1 MAFIGGFNAGRGRRC
16 HAAGRAETFISVAIK
31 SEISGNFPDDSSCNG
46 RHPRIAVRP
55 VKEEMIAAVDRAT
68 LFLKALSG
76 RSRLLLLCHLLD
88 GEKSVGELA
97 RLAGARDTA
106 VSQQL
111 ALLRR
116 ENMVTA
122 RRSGQMIFYSLAS
135 PEARHMLEALHALF
149 GADATPDAAA

>member
-1 MAFIGGFNAGRGRRC
+1 M
-16 HAAGRAETFISVAIK
+16 
-31 SEISGNFPDDSSCNG
+31 
-46 RHPRIAVRP
+46 IAV
-55 VKEEMIAAVDRAT
+55 IDRAS

-76 RSRLLLLCHLLD
+76 RSRLLLLCNLLD

-97 RLAGARDTA
+97 RLTESRDTA

-116 ENMVTA
+116 EGMVSA

-135 PEARHMLEALHALF
+135 DEAVRMLEALHGLF
-149 GADATPDAAA
+149 CAAPAQPEPVA

>member
-1 MAFIGGFNAGRGRRC
+1 M
-16 HAAGRAETFISVAIK
+16 
-31 SEISGNFPDDSSCNG
+31 
-46 RHPRIAVRP
+46 IAV
-55 VKEEMIAAVDRAT
+55 IDRAS

-97 RLAGARDTA
+97 RLTGSRDTA

-116 ENMVTA
+116 EGMVAA
-122 RRSGQMIFYSLAS
+122 RRAGQMIFYSLAS
-135 PEARHMLEALHALF
+135 QDAVHMLEAMHGLF
-149 GADATPDAAA
+149 YATPVQDELAA

>member
-1 MAFIGGFNAGRGRRC
+1 M
-16 HAAGRAETFISVAIK
+16 
-31 SEISGNFPDDSSCNG
+31 
-46 RHPRIAVRP
+46 IAV
-55 VKEEMIAAVDRAT
+55 IDRAS

-97 RLAGARDTA
+97 RLTGSRDTA

-116 ENMVTA
+116 EGMVSA
-122 RRSGQMIFYSLAS
+122 RRSGQMIFYTLAS
-135 PEARHMLEALHALF
+135 KDAERMLEAMHGLF
-149 GADATPDAAA
+149 CAAKPAQDELAA

>member
-1 MAFIGGFNAGRGRRC
+1 ML
-16 HAAGRAETFISVAIK
+16 AEI
-31 SEISGNFPDDSSCNG
+31 
-46 RHPRIAVRP
+46 
-55 VKEEMIAAVDRAT
+55 DRASS
-68 LFLKALSG
+68 FLKTLSG

-116 ENMVTA
+116 EGMVAA

-135 PEARHMLEALHALF
+135 AQARQMLEAIYDLF
-149 GADATPDAAA
+149 CAAPVPERVRATA